1 MPETPKSRAPK
12 LPPDPPNI
20 ELDVDSP
27 ETSSPNVGSPN
38 VNSHFEAAAQ
48 QRAPN
53 VIVEFTDFLLHN
65 KKWWLTP
72 IILVLLV
79 FSLFIALTSS
89 AVAPFIYVLF

>member
-27 ETSSPNVGSPN
+27 ETSSPN

>member
-1 MPETPKSRAPK
+1 MPEPNKEDARQGLEAIGGESSNDGPLSDGSSQKSA
-12 LPPDPPNI
+12 
-20 ELDVDSP
+20 
-27 ETSSPNVGSPN
+27 
-38 VNSHFEAAAQ
+38 FEQAAQ

-79 FSLFIALTSS
+79 FSVFIALTSS
-89 AVAPFIYVLF
+89 ALAPFIYVLF